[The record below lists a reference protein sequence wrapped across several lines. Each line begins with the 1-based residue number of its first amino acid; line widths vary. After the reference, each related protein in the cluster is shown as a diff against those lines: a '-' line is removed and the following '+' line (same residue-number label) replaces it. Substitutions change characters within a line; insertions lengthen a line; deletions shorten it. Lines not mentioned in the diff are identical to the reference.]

1 MLKYARPRPILF
13 LDFDGTISERDA
25 IDVLLEAF
33 ADPSWLDIEADWQSG
48 RIGSRECL
56 REQMALVR
64 ATRADIDA
72 VLDSINI
79 DHGFGELLDTC
90 ARYRVPVHIV
100 SDGFDYCI
108 RRLLSSAGSGAL
120 RARHQIQ
127 ICASQ
132 LNFEGERVSVEFPFF
147 TEPCSHGCATCK
159 PAVMTGLNQNGA
171 RMIFVGDGLSDRY
184 AAAAADLVFAK
195 GKLAK
200 YCRDK
205 DLPYVLYE
213 DLGRVA
219 VYLES
224 LLSSETFEVDAT
236 AQPLEA

>member
-1 MLKYARPRPILF
+1 MLSHSPPILF

-33 ADPSWLDIEADWQSG
+33 GDPRWLDIEADWQAG
-48 RIGSRECL
+48 RIGSRQCL

-64 ATRADIDA
+64 ATREEIDTL
-72 VLDSINI
+72 LDSIRV
-79 DHGFGELLDTC
+79 DRGFGELLDTC
-90 ARYRVPVHIV
+90 AHYRVPVHIV

-108 RRLLSSAGSGAL
+108 RRLLSRGGPTV
-120 RARHQIQ
+120 ARHQVG

-132 LNFEGERVSVEFPFF
+132 LKFEDEGLRVEFPFF
-147 TEPCSHGCATCK
+147 PEACAHGCATCK
-159 PAVMTGLNQNGA
+159 PEVMRSLNHTGATAV
-171 RMIFVGDGLSDRY
+171 FVGDGLSDRY

-195 GKLAK
+195 GKLAN
-200 YCRDK
+200 YCIDT

-224 LLSSETFEVDAT
+224 LLSGQAIDINAT
-236 AQPLEA
+236 AQALEA

>member
-1 MLKYARPRPILF
+1 MLKQSRQPPILF

-33 ADPSWLDIEADWQSG
+33 ADPRWLDIEADWQSG

-64 ATRADIDA
+64 ATREEIDA
-72 VLDSINI
+72 VLDSIKL
-79 DHGFGELLDTC
+79 DRGFGELLETC
-90 ARYRVPVHIV
+90 AHYRVPVHIV

-108 RRLLSSAGSGAL
+108 RRLLSSAGSGTS

-132 LNFEGERVSVEFPFF
+132 LDFEGDRLRVGFPFF
-147 TEPCSHGCATCK
+147 ADPCSHGCATCK
-159 PAVMTGLNQNGA
+159 PAVMTRLNQNGA
-171 RMIFVGDGLSDRY
+171 STIFVGDGLSDRY
-184 AAAAADLVFAK
+184 AAATADLLFAK
-195 GKLAK
+195 GKLAN
-200 YCRDK
+200 YCHEA
-205 DLPYVLYE
+205 DLPHVLYE
-213 DLGRVA
+213 GLGRVA

-224 LLSSETFEVDAT
+224 LLSNKAFDVDAT